1 MNELHT
7 EIYREE
13 VKNYKEHLEI
23 LGYHKATITAK
34 YLYLKAFFKH
44 LEENKIFTLKEIEA
58 QNIAEY
64 YKTLQQKKNFKTGE
78 LLSKESVNGR
88 MRNLQKYFGYLLELG
103 TLKKNPAS
111 AFIFS
116 NAKERKERIIFT
128 QEQIRELYE
137 SANLQETA
145 ILNLAYGCGLR
156 AGELVR
162 LNREDLNL
170 QENLV
175 IVEKGKNNKRRII
188 PISDKIKEELQEF
201 LQSQET
207 RTRNQD
213 ENTLFTNIEN
223 RRMRMQSFIRIL
235 KKLLQKTEFGKQFTK
250 QELQRIG
257 MHTLRHSIATHLLEN
272 GMKLEQVQ
280 YFLGHN
286 QIETT
291 EIYTHINQTQ
301 LDNLKM

>member
-1 MNELHT
+1 M
-7 EIYREE
+7 
-13 VKNYKEHLEI
+13 
-23 LGYHKATITAK
+23 
-34 YLYLKAFFKH
+34 
-44 LEENKIFTLKEIEA
+44 EENKIFTLKEIEA

-64 YKTLQQKKNFKTGE
+64 YKTLQQTKNFKTGE

-291 EIYTHINQTQ
+291 EIYTHIKTDQ
-301 LDNLKM
+301 LKIIDYE